1 MPGFKVICVFMPLIL
16 LSWINTRAQ
25 GWELAMEHDGI
36 KVYTRP
42 EPGSSFK
49 AFKGEVLLD
58 ASVEDICEL
67 LEDVEKFDEWDEDVA
82 EIRVLSQEKAKFVN
96 YYVKY
101 DTPWPAQDR
110 DLCVSAWFSKE
121 SGSGKILLESSSRPE
136 LVAIDEDYIRI
147 IEYHQKWI
155 IEPVSNGNVH
165 LTVEGFADP
174 AGSIPAWIA
183 NMAITKTPKNML
195 ISIRE
200 YLASH

>member
-1 MPGFKVICVFMPLIL
+1 
-16 LSWINTRAQ
+16 
-25 GWELAMEHDGI
+25 MEQDGI

-49 AFKGEVLLD
+49 AFKGEVLLN
-58 ASVEDICEL
+58 ATVEDICEL

-82 EIRVLSQEKAKFVN
+82 EIRVISQEKAKFVN

-110 DLCVSAWFSKE
+110 DLCVTARFSEE
-121 SGSGKILLESSSRPE
+121 SGSGKIFLESSSRPE
-136 LVAIDEDYIRI
+136 LVPIDEDYIRI
-147 IEYHQKWI
+147 KEYHQKWI
-155 IEPVSNGNVH
+155 IEPKGDGNVF

-174 AGSIPAWIA
+174 AGSIPSWIA